1 MKEINVLRYGMTNTY
16 LLGGKVL
23 VDAGW
28 TGSLPDF
35 FKCAKQES
43 VNIDTIDYLIITHF
57 HPDHMGIAGDLAEL
71 GIRTVVFDVQK
82 SFMHWADVLSEKRNR
97 YFKPI
102 KDDETVYVGISES
115 REFLEKEG
123 IAGEVIH
130 TPGHSDDSI
139 SVILDSGAAI
149 VGDMPPYPQ
158 IEAYGDPVIAGSWEK
173 IIRCG
178 SKRAYHAHWPEYDIK
193 YGCLS

>member
-1 MKEINVLRYGMTNTY
+1 M
-16 LLGGKVL
+16 
-23 VDAGW
+23 DAGW

-115 REFLEKEG
+115 REFLENEG

-149 VGDMPPYPQ
+149 VGDLPPYPQ